1 MAERVGPGTQ
11 GTFPHARARDDLVR
25 PRTSVIG
32 SVAEFVPPDFD
43 VPLVLQASEFVPQLS
58 GRFPTGRGLFAVL
71 GALEGLSETNIA
83 AQACNREA

>member
-1 MAERVGPGTQ
+1 MLSRDIP
-11 GTFPHARARDDLVR
+11 ARSRTRRLVR
-25 PRTSVIG
+25 PRTPVIG